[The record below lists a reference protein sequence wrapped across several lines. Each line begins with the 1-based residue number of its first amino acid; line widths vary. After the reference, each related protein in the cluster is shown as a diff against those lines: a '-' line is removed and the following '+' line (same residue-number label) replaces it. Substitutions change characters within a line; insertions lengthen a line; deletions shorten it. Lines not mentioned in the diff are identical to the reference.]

1 MPTQSDPT
9 SLSRFLLFNGLSGQ
23 ELSSIAR
30 SLHQK
35 VFAAGANLI
44 TAEQSGEVVY
54 LIAEGTVKIFLQR
67 EDGTEVILAILG
79 SGDTVGEM
87 SLIDNTN
94 RCASVVTLERTS
106 LMWMDHLTFN
116 NFLQQM
122 PRIGYNL
129 STILTAG

>member
-1 MPTQSDPT
+1 MPTASESKP
-9 SLSRFLLFNGLSGQ
+9 LGRFLLFDGLSSD
-23 ELSSIAR
+23 ELTSVSGL
-30 SLHQK
+30 LHQK
-35 VFAAGANLI
+35 VFPAGANLI

-106 LMWMDHLTFN
+106 LLWMDRSIFN
-116 NFLQQM
+116 K
-122 PRIGYNL
+122 
-129 STILTAG
+129 

>member
-1 MPTQSDPT
+1 MPTATDPKT
-9 SLSRFLLFNGLSGQ
+9 LSRFLLFDGLLPA
-23 ELSSIAR
+23 ELSSVAGL
-30 SLHQK
+30 LHQK
-35 VFAAGANLI
+35 VFPAGANLI

-94 RCASVVTLERTS
+94 RCASVVTLERSS
-106 LMWMDHLTFN
+106 LLWMDHSVFTN
-116 NFLQQM
+116 C
-122 PRIGYNL
+122 
-129 STILTAG
+129 